1 MTAAIISVGASVLL
15 ATRFKGRD
23 IAPGRTTRDVEPTAV
38 ESRQNELASRV
49 LPSAIPPRLPAAP
62 IDARTEGVN
71 ESAERTRQLV
81 KILSEVNTQPGELTP
96 EKADQ
101 WKQHLEQVIE
111 QGRSA
116 VPALEQYFDS
126 NANVQFD
133 TGESGD
139 LLGEPT
145 LRIALLKILFDIPTP
160 ENVQLQEKVL
170 QSTTDPAEI
179 TLLARQ
185 LEAQEPGEHYRSII
199 QAARRALQDSNK
211 GLADRD
217 RGSLL
222 AILDGYGIPAK

>member
-1 MTAAIISVGASVLL
+1 MIAAMIIVGGSVFL
-15 ATRFKGRD
+15 ATRYKSPD
-23 IAPGRTTRDVEPTAV
+23 IAPGRTTRDVAPTAV
-38 ESRQNELASRV
+38 ESRQNELASRG
-49 LPSAIPPRLPAAP
+49 LPSAIPPRQSAARIYP
-62 IDARTEGVN
+62 GTGS

-81 KILSEVNTQPGELTP
+81 QILGEVNTQPGELTP

-101 WKQHLEQVIE
+101 WKKHLEQVIE

-126 NANVQFD
+126 NANVRFD

-145 LRIALLKILFDIPTP
+145 LRIALLKVLFDIPTP
-160 ENVQLQEKVL
+160 DNVQLQEKVL
-170 QSTTDPAEI
+170 QNTTDPAEI